1 MEKSYS
7 YPQKNQEPSA
17 PCKPDMPEGGNSR
30 NEFPYTPC
38 SPIPLAI
45 AYVPMQTWEGLY
57 EYDVALMRGTLFSA
71 LDKPFIGE
79 EAVPK

>member
-1 MEKSYS
+1 MDKLHSYS
-7 YPQKNQEPSA
+7 QNSQEPST
-17 PCKPDMPEGGNSR
+17 PGNPDIPKNANSV
-30 NEFPYTPC
+30 FPYTPC
-38 SPIPLAI
+38 SPIPLAM

-57 EYDVALMRGTLFSA
+57 EYDVALTRGTLFTA